1 MKLRI
6 KGSSVRFRLT
16 RSDVGTLIEQG
27 QVDEVTRFPAGQSFG
42 YSLKHHAAAKVIEA
56 TFRDGVISIVMPTQ
70 TARIWAASEEAGIKV
85 NLSVDGMPLAVA
97 IEKDFPCLL
106 DRPLEDDGD
115 TFGRDDLSSD
125 ADKG

>member
-42 YSLKHHAAAKVIEA
+42 YSLKHNATAKAIEA
-56 TFRDGVISIVMPTQ
+56 SFHEGVISIVVPTH
-70 TARIWAASEEAGIKV
+70 TARVWAASQEAGIQV
-85 NLSVDGMPLAVA
+85 NLSVNGLPLAVA
-97 IEKDFPCLL
+97 IEKDFPCLV
-106 DRPLEDDGD
+106 DRPLEDDSD
-115 TFGRDDLSSD
+115 AFGRDDLS
-125 ADKG
+125 AEVDKE